1 MEDINKNLFYL
12 NFLFIYVMLVNELLY
27 DIFIY
32 LILCDNTYFML
43 WDESKQMASHL
54 EFF

>member
-1 MEDINKNLFYL
+1 MGDINENLFYL
-12 NFLFIYVMLVNELLY
+12 NFLIIYVMLVNELLY

-32 LILCDNTYFML
+32 LISWDNTYFML
-43 WDESKQMASHL
+43 WDESKQIASHL